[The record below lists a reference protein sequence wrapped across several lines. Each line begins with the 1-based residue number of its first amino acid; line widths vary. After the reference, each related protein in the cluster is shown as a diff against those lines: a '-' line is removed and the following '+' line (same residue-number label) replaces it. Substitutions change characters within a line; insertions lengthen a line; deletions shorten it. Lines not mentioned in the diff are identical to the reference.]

1 MKFTSIFSF
10 VVLLTAGAN
19 AMPTANDALKTRSAI
34 LEREAAPK
42 VKSTT
47 RPTRSAK
54 AISTMP
60 PTRSA
65 KPLLKATSTTQLT
78 RSVRLLLRVLST
90 MPPTRSVRAIFT
102 MVLRRDAIPHL
113 LFEVAQRDVLKE
125 G

>member
-1 MKFTSIFSF
+1 MQLTKSVKLHLRVIF
-10 VVLLTAGAN
+10 
-19 AMPTANDALKTRSAI
+19 
-34 LEREAAPK
+34 
-42 VKSTT
+42 
-47 RPTRSAK
+47 
-54 AISTMP
+54 TMP
-60 PTRSA
+60 P
-65 KPLLKATSTTQLT
+65 T